1 MTFHKIDMQAWE
13 RKKRY
18 EHYTE
23 AVPCTYSMTVAL
35 DVTKLLCGVREKG
48 LPFFPVVLYGLAREV
63 NRHAEFR
70 MAQDEM
76 GNVGYYSHCDPCY
89 TVFHKET
96 ESFTEV
102 WTAYDASPAVFL
114 ARYREDMA
122 RYRNAPELSKP
133 PAGKNLFNV
142 SCIPWSSFTG
152 FNLNL
157 QNGYWKIFF
166 RWRENAPAAGC
177 AGTPCGV
184 RRIPS
189 FTVYERASDMD
200 GRFSAGARTGDRTAA
215 REAAA
220 LSGASRAALSVPDK
234 LFVQVTLPEN
244 PGRNRPSKPRPRTKR
259 EPRRF
264 LQGFHTR
271 FRWWQ
276 FGRPFGPAPHGRG
289 PCAACRG
296 RWAARAGFGF
306 PCWFGFAF

>member
-18 EHYTE
+18 EHYAE

-35 DVTKLLCGVREKG
+35 DVTKLLCGVREKE

-157 QNGYWKIFF
+157 QNGYDYFLPIFTIGKYF
-166 RWRENAPAAGC
+166 
-177 AGTPCGV
+177 
-184 RRIPS
+184 
-189 FTVYERASDMD
+189 SDGGKM
-200 GRFSAGARTGDRTAA
+200 RLPLA
-215 REAAA
+215 
-220 LSGASRAALSVPDK
+220 
-234 LFVQVTLPEN
+234 VQVHHAVCDGYHLSRFINGLQTWMEAFPQELEQEIEQQ
-244 PGRNRPSKPRPRTKR
+244 PGKPPR
-259 EPRRF
+259 
-264 LQGFHTR
+264 
-271 FRWWQ
+271 
-276 FGRPFGPAPHGRG
+276 
-289 PCAACRG
+289 
-296 RWAARAGFGF
+296 
-306 PCWFGFAF
+306 

>member
-1 MTFHKIDMQAWE
+1 MTFHKIDMQAWK

-18 EHYTE
+18 EHYAE

-133 PAGKNLFNV
+133 PAG
-142 SCIPWSSFTG
+142 G
-152 FNLNL
+152 
-157 QNGYWKIFF
+157 
-166 RWRENAPAAGC
+166 GC
-177 AGTPCGV
+177 
-184 RRIPS
+184 
-189 FTVYERASDMD
+189 
-200 GRFSAGARTGDRTAA
+200 FS
-215 REAAA
+215 E
-220 LSGASRAALSVPDK
+220 
-234 LFVQVTLPEN
+234 
-244 PGRNRPSKPRPRTKR
+244 
-259 EPRRF
+259 
-264 LQGFHTR
+264 
-271 FRWWQ
+271 
-276 FGRPFGPAPHGRG
+276 GPARAFRG
-289 PCAACRG
+289 F
-296 RWAARAGFGF
+296 AARAGREK
-306 PCWFGFAF
+306 PCFSGSHCKKKAMGRTRRAMGHPVPPVGQTQKPKKADKSRLTKKHPAPRGAGWFR

>member
-18 EHYTE
+18 EHYAE

-114 ARYREDMA
+114 AAVPGGYGA
-122 RYRNAPELSKP
+122 VPECS
-133 PAGKNLFNV
+133 
-142 SCIPWSSFTG
+142 
-152 FNLNL
+152 
-157 QNGYWKIFF
+157 
-166 RWRENAPAAGC
+166 
-177 AGTPCGV
+177 
-184 RRIPS
+184 
-189 FTVYERASDMD
+189 
-200 GRFSAGARTGDRTAA
+200 GAFKAA
-215 REAAA
+215 R
-220 LSGASRAALSVPDK
+220 RQKP
-234 LFVQVTLPEN
+234 VQRVLHSLVELYRLQPE
-244 PGRNRPSKPRPRTKR
+244 
-259 EPRRF
+259 
-264 LQGFHTR
+264 
-271 FRWWQ
+271 
-276 FGRPFGPAPHGRG
+276 
-289 PCAACRG
+289 
-296 RWAARAGFGF
+296 
-306 PCWFGFAF
+306 FAERI